1 MTVVKEHRARR
12 NATRRRRRSHD
23 DVGLGAL
30 LDSNLFTGLT
40 VVGVSAAT
48 PPGTDREMAVALG
61 FGMLIVLLPA
71 ARPCKYVEQKD

>member
-1 MTVVKEHRARR
+1 MACPP
-12 NATRRRRRSHD
+12 
-23 DVGLGAL
+23 LP
-30 LDSNLFTGLT
+30 
-40 VVGVSAAT
+40 